1 MAMWSNSIRS
11 LERLGTRTTS
21 WFSICKVETMRLREL
36 LALEKI
42 EAVEGDI
49 EREITGLSYDSRR
62 VDPGSVFFA
71 IRGEKSD
78 GHDFLQQAIERGA
91 SALVVA
97 RPMSGPAGTVLIRV
111 RDVRRAMGLW
121 SAHFFGNP
129 SRRLKLVG
137 ITGTNG
143 KTTCSYLVE
152 SIAMAA
158 GLAPGIIGTINYRY
172 GGHQI
177 PAHQTTPESLDL
189 ESLLADMLQSS
200 VNAVAMEVS
209 SHALAQERVR
219 GLQFDAALFTNL
231 SRDHLDYHAD
241 MDDYF
246 AAKSKLF
253 TEHLARGAKEKR
265 SAVIHGADPRG
276 AELMEMIRGKGV
288 DIWSYGEGSQ
298 WDVHPLD
305 VSSDVTGLRGR
316 IFAKD
321 RAFEFS
327 SSMIG
332 AANLQNIL
340 GATGVACALGL
351 PSDVIAAGIRRLTTV
366 PGRLEKVENQQ
377 GVAVLVDYAHTPDAL
392 EKVLMA
398 VRPLT
403 KGRVFAVFG
412 CGGDRDRGKRP
423 VMGEIAARL
432 SDIAIVTSDNP
443 RTEDPGSIIAEIE
456 RGLRKSG
463 KIKIFKSST
472 ERQKVDTKSGYYVE
486 EDRREAI
493 RIALSSAQPGDV
505 VLIAGKGHED
515 YQILGKEKIRFDD
528 REVAREELGRL

>member
-1 MAMWSNSIRS
+1 
-11 LERLGTRTTS
+11 
-21 WFSICKVETMRLREL
+21 MRLREL

-49 EREITGLSYDSRR
+49 EREITGLAYDSRR
-62 VDPGSVFFA
+62 VDPGAVFFA

-78 GHDFLQQAIERGA
+78 GHDFLRQAAERGA
-91 SALVVA
+91 LALVVE
-97 RPMSGPAGTVLIRV
+97 RPMPGPVGTVLIRV

-152 SIAMAA
+152 SIALAA
-158 GLAPGIIGTINYRY
+158 GLTPGVIGTINYRY
-172 GGHQI
+172 GARQI
-177 PAHQTTPESLDL
+177 PSHHTTPESLDL
-189 ESLLADMLQSS
+189 ESLLADMLQSR
-200 VNAVAMEVS
+200 VNAVTMEVS

-253 TEHLARGAKEKR
+253 TDHLAGGAKAQR
-265 SAVIHGADPRG
+265 SAVIYGADPRG
-276 AELMEMIRGKGV
+276 AELVEMMRGTGV
-288 DIWSYGEGSQ
+288 DIWSYGEGPQ
-298 WDVHPLD
+298 WDVHPFD
-305 VSSDVTGLRGR
+305 VSSDVTGMRGR
-316 IFAKD
+316 ICAKD

-340 GATGVACALGL
+340 AATGVACALGL
-351 PSDVIAAGIRRLTTV
+351 PSDAIAAGIRRLTAV
-366 PGRLEKVENQQ
+366 PGRLERVENQQ
-377 GVAVLVDYAHTPDAL
+377 GISVLVDYAHTPDAL
-392 EKVLMA
+392 EKVLTA

-403 KGRVFAVFG
+403 KGRVFVVFG

-432 SDIAIVTSDNP
+432 SDVAIVTSDNP
-443 RTEDPGSIIAEIE
+443 RTEDPGGIIAEIE
-456 RGLRKSG
+456 NGLRKSG
-463 KIKIFKSST
+463 KTKIAESKRETRNSKLET
-472 ERQKVDTKSGYYVE
+472 DNGYYVDA
-486 EDRREAI
+486 DRREAI
-493 RIALSSAQPGDV
+493 RIALSRARRGDV

-515 YQILGKEKIRFDD
+515 YQILGKERIHFDD
-528 REVAREELGRL
+528 REVAREELSRL